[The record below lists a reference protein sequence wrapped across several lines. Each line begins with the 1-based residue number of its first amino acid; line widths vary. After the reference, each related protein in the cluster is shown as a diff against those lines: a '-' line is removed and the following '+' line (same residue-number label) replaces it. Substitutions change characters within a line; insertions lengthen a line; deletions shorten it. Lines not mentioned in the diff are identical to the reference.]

1 MNATAYATMAAAA
14 RNASR
19 KDGTVAVR
27 LEGRNLVVST
37 GDADRLQ
44 ASGRPFAFLSVRFG
58 MLMTVPANVRGEQ

>member
-1 MNATAYATMAAAA
+1 MNATAYATMTAAA

-27 LEGRNLVVST
+27 LEGRNLVVSA

-44 ASGRPFAFLSVRFG
+44 ASGCPFAFLSIRFG
-58 MLMTVPANVRGEQ
+58 MLMTVPANVRGE